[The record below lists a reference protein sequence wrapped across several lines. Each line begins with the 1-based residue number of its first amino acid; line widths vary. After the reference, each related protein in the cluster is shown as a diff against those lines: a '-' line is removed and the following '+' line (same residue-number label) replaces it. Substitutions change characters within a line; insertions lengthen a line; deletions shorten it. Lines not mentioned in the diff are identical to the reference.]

1 MRIAHSVFLI
11 MNLISHSAGRCPT
24 MKSAN
29 SNINYKKVM
38 EIKFAAMAAVKAS
51 MDAYKIQPSK

>member
-1 MRIAHSVFLI
+1 
-11 MNLISHSAGRCPT
+11 